1 MTVIGLYPQLNLWI
15 MRGSEWQGSYAVTQG
30 DEVTYSAYVNA
41 LINGRPR
48 KSDPFS
54 GRDAVPGQPSYE
66 SNHSIQFVPAYTL
79 VLFARAFGFTASTAF
94 ILLLVFSALSSS
106 LAIFW
111 LLAVL
116 IGDSKAAA
124 AGALL
129 TLCFG
134 ALVGSECCWKAN
146 AFTEMLPFLRR
157 YQPAASFPLFFVFC
171 VFTWRAITDESSKV
185 RVIFSLAAGML
196 LSAMV
201 LSYFFIW
208 SAAAA
213 WLACVGI
220 LWIVLRRDQFKRIAL
235 TIAVIGTFGCLGVTA
250 FLTMLRA
257 QHPEMARGDLPVFT
271 RVPDLLN
278 QPQLIALVL
287 LVVLIRA
294 VWRKR
299 VDLRSP
305 VVLIT
310 LSFILLP
317 FVLFNQQ
324 VLTGTSLQP
333 IHYNALIANYVV
345 LISAVLVFLI
355 LWRARYPQRSIPDLA
370 LVTTAVVALAWGLF
384 EVSNAA
390 QRGAQ
395 KTMLRDEMFAVA
407 KHLTTMA
414 NENGYTQAAPTGK
427 AELPTVFTLSVD
439 DTLEVSQVIPTASS
453 MLVLWS
459 LHSDAF
465 ITPAE
470 SKERF
475 YHHLY
480 YSGLT
485 PKMLEARMRQNEFWV
500 NVPLFSSERVVRGL
514 VPEFQRVTI
523 AEIEEERRRYEKFY
537 NNFTRKQAFEP
548 TLNFVVIPDGP
559 GLPNLA
565 NLDRWYERD
574 SGRKVGAFTIHRV
587 RLRH

>member
-1 MTVIGLYPQLNLWI
+1 MTVIGLYPQVDLWI
-15 MRGSEWQGSYAVTQG
+15 KRGSEWQGSYAVTQG

-48 KSDPFS
+48 KNDPFS
-54 GRDAVPGQPSYE
+54 GRDALPGQPLYE
-66 SNHSIQFVPAYTL
+66 SIHSIQFLPAYTL
-79 VLFARAFGFTASTAF
+79 ALFARAFGFTASTAF
-94 ILLLVFSALSSS
+94 ILLLAFSALSSS

-124 AGALL
+124 AGVLL

-157 YQPAASFPLFFVFC
+157 YQPATSFPLFFVFC
-171 VFTWRAITDESSKV
+171 VFTWRCITDENSRV
-185 RVIFSLAAGML
+185 RVIFSLAAGTL
-196 LSAMV
+196 LSVMV

-208 SAAAA
+208 TAAAA

-220 LWIVLRRDQFKRIAL
+220 LWIVFRRDQLKRIAL
-235 TIAVIGTFGCLGVTA
+235 TIAVVGTFGCLGVTA
-250 FLTMLRA
+250 FLTMLRG
-257 QHPEMARGDLPVFT
+257 QHPDVARGDLPVAT

-287 LVVLIRA
+287 LVVLIRG
-294 VWRKR
+294 VWRKQ

-305 VVLIT
+305 VVLFT

-324 VLTGTSLQP
+324 VLTGTSVQP
-333 IHYNALIANYVV
+333 IHYKVFIANYVV
-345 LISAVLVFLI
+345 LISVVLVFLI
-355 LWRARYPQRSIPDLA
+355 LWRARNPKRRIPSLA
-370 LVTTAVVALAWGLF
+370 LALTAAVALGWGLF

-390 QRGAQ
+390 QRGTQ
-395 KTMLRDEMFAVA
+395 KTMRRDDMFAVA
-407 KHLTTMA
+407 KHLSTIA
-414 NENGYTQAAPTGK
+414 NENGYPQ

-439 DTLEVSQVIPTASS
+439 DALEVSQVIPTASS
-453 MLVLWS
+453 MAVLWS
-459 LHSDAF
+459 LHTDAF

-470 SKERF
+470 SKVRF

-485 PKMLEARMRQNEFWV
+485 PKMLDARMRKNEFWV
-500 NVPLFSSERVVRGL
+500 NVPLFGSERVVRGL
-514 VPEFQRVTI
+514 VPEFHPVTL
-523 AEIEEERRRYEKFY
+523 ADIEEERRRYENFY
-537 NNFTRKQAFEP
+537 NNFTRKQALEP
-548 TLNFVVIPDGP
+548 TLNFVVIPDGLS
-559 GLPNLA
+559 LPNFA

-574 SGRKVGAFTIHRV
+574 SGQKVGAFTIHRV
-587 RLRH
+587 RLRT